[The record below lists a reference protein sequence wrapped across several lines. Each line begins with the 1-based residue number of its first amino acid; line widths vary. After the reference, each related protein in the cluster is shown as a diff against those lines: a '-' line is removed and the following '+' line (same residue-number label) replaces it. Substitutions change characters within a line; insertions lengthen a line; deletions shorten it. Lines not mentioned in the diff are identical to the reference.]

1 MVTTVVVNFSP
12 YSGTKRLPGPTTAR
26 APVVASRPPA
36 RPVACD
42 RAGHWVGR
50 KFLFTSHPP
59 HTKFDQGKRVAYGLR
74 FRLPPLLAAY
84 VTFLALPGVSALLDL
99 LGVLELLLSL
109 PYWAS
114 YLSSNHC
121 LFLTRLPSFPV
132 VHLETCN
139 QRVL

>member
-1 MVTTVVVNFSP
+1 MRRTRGLVCTQ
-12 YSGTKRLPGPTTAR
+12 YSAR
-26 APVVASRPPA
+26 
-36 RPVACD
+36 
-42 RAGHWVGR
+42 
-50 KFLFTSHPP
+50 TSHN
-59 HTKFDQGKRVAYGLR
+59 REVIAYGLR